1 MDVSNDKQHVNTVR
15 DFEVGVTKNPVSY
28 IVASSTGGTDKTL
41 LLLDRSLGDVA
52 SFKQWSGIIKESAM
66 QTARFLQATAGSQ
79 RAAKKKYSQL
89 KERAKRA
96 LDNYGRSDRLT
107 FLHIA
112 HLSWS

>member
-52 SFKQWSGIIKESAM
+52 SFKQ
-66 QTARFLQATAGSQ
+66 
-79 RAAKKKYSQL
+79 
-89 KERAKRA
+89 
-96 LDNYGRSDRLT
+96 
-107 FLHIA
+107 
-112 HLSWS
+112 